1 VQVEAS
7 VGVDVLEV
15 ATEWCRQM
23 ASAEPGGFARILA
36 PEAVAH
42 GLSPDGN
49 VLCGPSAVEDYF
61 ATLGRLCRPTTC
73 EVLESVVQADRAT
86 LRWVMRFQPGLGAFD
101 QRQTQVSGMSMIVTR
116 DQRIVEIWN
125 TYGSVWI

>member
-1 VQVEAS
+1 MQAEAPAEI
-7 VGVDVLEV
+7 DVLQM
-15 ATEWCRQM
+15 ATAWCRQM

-36 PEAVAH
+36 PEAEAH
-42 GLSPDGN
+42 GLSPDGS
-49 VLCGPSAVEDYF
+49 VLRGPSAVQDYF

-73 EVLESVVQADRAT
+73 EVIEAVVQADRAT
-86 LRWVMRFQPGLGAFD
+86 LRWIMRFQAGLGAFD
-101 QRQTQVSGMSMIVTR
+101 RRDTQVAGMSMIVTR